1 MQQQGTI
8 SRSDYNVWWK
18 VDFIWQPASWL
29 DWEEAP
35 KHFPKPNLHPKM
47 VIVIVWWSAAHLIN
61 YSFLNPSK
69 AITSE
74 KYAQQ
79 INEMH
84 WKLQCLQLALVNRV
98 GPILHDNAQP
108 HVAQPTLPNLNELSY
123 EVLSHPPYSPDLSPT
138 DYHLQ
143 ASQQLFAGKMLPQ
156 PAGGRKC
163 FLRVHWILNTNF
175 YATGII
181 NLNNNK
187 TNFSLAEMCWL
198 SWFLFWLIKMS
209 LSLVT
214 MISNS
219 WSETAITFS
228 PTWTTKFRGTQDIER
243 SANMTATTGY
253 WFPFIPQVSS
263 LRIFKHVLT
272 PQSSYI
278 PHSEV

>member
-84 WKLQCLQLALVNRV
+84 WKLQCLQLALVNRK
-98 GPILHDNAQP
+98 GSILN
-108 HVAQPTLPNLNELSY
+108 
-123 EVLSHPPYSPDLSPT
+123 SPT
-138 DYHLQ
+138 ACCTTNTSKVGWIGLQNFASSSVFTWPLANWISLFQ
-143 ASQQLFAGKMLPQ
+143 ASRQILPGNHFTTNRRQKKLSKSMPNPKAQIFML
-156 PAGGRKC
+156 
-163 FLRVHWILNTNF
+163 
-175 YATGII
+175 
-181 NLNNNK
+181 
-187 TNFSLAEMCWL
+187 
-198 SWFLFWLIKMS
+198 
-209 LSLVT
+209 
-214 MISNS
+214 
-219 WSETAITFS
+219 
-228 PTWTTKFRGTQDIER
+228 
-243 SANMTATTGY
+243 
-253 WFPFIPQVSS
+253 
-263 LRIFKHVLT
+263 
-272 PQSSYI
+272 
-278 PHSEV
+278 

>member
-84 WKLQCLQLALVNRV
+84 WKLQCLQLALVNRM
-98 GPILHDNAQP
+98 GPVLLHNTTWP
-108 HVAQPTLPNLNELSY
+108 HVIQPKLQNLNELGY
-123 EVLSHPPYSPDLSPT
+123 EVLPQTPYSPDLLPT
-138 DYHLQ
+138 DHHFFKHLNNFFQ
-143 ASQQLFAGKMLPQ
+143 G
-156 PAGGRKC
+156 KC
-163 FLRVHWILNTNF
+163 FYNREEAENTF
-175 YATGII
+175 
-181 NLNNNK
+181 
-187 TNFSLAEMCWL
+187 
-198 SWFLFWLIKMS
+198 
-209 LSLVT
+209 
-214 MISNS
+214 
-219 WSETAITFS
+219 
-228 PTWTTKFRGTQDIER
+228 
-243 SANMTATTGY
+243 
-253 WFPFIPQVSS
+253 
-263 LRIFKHVLT
+263 
-272 PQSSYI
+272 
-278 PHSEV
+278 